1 MTEKMFSKSWF
12 EQLDS
17 KIRAMGLDSDLYSFD
32 ETLKHIKSKTYRVSP
47 DEFVSCAAYSI
58 LASGFK
64 QTTAKTYHEQVMKK
78 LPENPHLEDLLDIFE
93 NANKMYAI
101 WKIWNNRNEYCAD
114 YYECKTLED
123 KLNFLETLPY
133 IGKIT
138 NRHLARNLGE
148 DTPKYDIWVQ
158 RLGIIYSGNNK
169 LEENNAKLTPEIQ
182 RVCDDMFNHLIKE
195 TGFPRGYIDA
205 VLFKAASN
213 GLIEVVAEKKKG
225 KKSK

>member
-17 KIRAMGLDSDLYSFD
+17 KIRAMGLDSDLYSFG
-32 ETLKHIKSKTYRVSP
+32 ETLKHIKSKNYRVSP
-47 DEFVSCAAYSI
+47 DDFASCAAYSI

-64 QTTAKTYHEQVMKK
+64 QTTAKKYHEQVMKK
-78 LPENPHLEDLLDIFE
+78 LPKNPHLEDLLKIFE

-101 WKIWNNRNEYCAD
+101 WKIWNNRDKYCAD

-123 KLNFLETLPY
+123 KLNFLGKLPY

-158 RLGIIYSGNNK
+158 RLGIIYSGNEK
-169 LEENNAKLTPEIQ
+169 LQVNNAKLTPEMQ
-182 RVCDDMFNHLIKE
+182 QVCDDMFNHLIKE
-195 TGFPRGYIDA
+195 TGLPRGYIDA

-213 GLIEVVAEKKKG
+213 GLIEVVSEKKKG
-225 KKSK
+225 KK

>member
-17 KIRAMGLDSDLYSFD
+17 QIRDMGLDSDLYSFD
-32 ETLKHIKSKTYRVSP
+32 ETLKHINNKNYKVSP
-47 DEFVSCAAYSI
+47 EEFVSCAAYSI

-64 QTTAKTYHEQVMKK
+64 QTTAKEYHKKVMSK
-78 LPENPHLEDLLDIFE
+78 LPKNPHLEDLLKIFE

-101 WKIWNNRNEYCAD
+101 WKIWNNRDKYCSD
-114 YYECKTLED
+114 YYKCETLED
-123 KLNFLETLPY
+123 KLKFLKNLK
-133 IGKIT
+133 GLGAIT

-158 RLGIIYSGNNK
+158 RLGVIYSGNPK
-169 LEENNAKLTPEIQ
+169 LNVNNAKLTSEMQ
-182 RVCDDMFNHLIKE
+182 QACDDMFNHLIKE

-213 GLIEVVAEKKKG
+213 GLIEVIAEKKKS
-225 KKSK
+225 KK